1 MTAVIVGV
9 ICFGL
14 GVTLGRW
21 WANKAVLLLLDKL
34 NIGQSSN
41 ATGERT
47 LPAGEKL

>member
-41 ATGERT
+41 ASHHAEATEGRR
-47 LPAGEKL
+47 